1 MADIPVS
8 PGITPA
14 GPRMGPGPAEGADAL
29 FVALSAGFTV
39 LSHPLLYVKLLV
51 QVRFGGNPPV
61 QVSKGRR
68 WLVSCVGTCGV
79 AALIVQGRPL
89 RCETPHEGSSW
100 GMLYS
105 LLLGSVGDLL

>member
-8 PGITPA
+8 PGVTPA

-51 QVRFGGNPPV
+51 QVRLGDQTSNAGSGG
-61 QVSKGRR
+61 KEM
-68 WLVSCVGTCGV
+68 SC
-79 AALIVQGRPL
+79 
-89 RCETPHEGSSW
+89 
-100 GMLYS
+100 
-105 LLLGSVGDLL
+105 